1 MKETETMIGRVVMKQ
16 TELKMIERL
25 SSELLVLAKNGYT
38 FFDMACYI
46 DTEIDN
52 TSQSHSTAYFKFLH
66 ELKQLYIDLS
76 VNE

>member
-1 MKETETMIGRVVMKQ
+1 MMKEV
-16 TELKMIERL
+16 ELKMIE
-25 SSELLVLAKNGYT
+25 ELAHELKALAENGYT
-38 FFDMACYI
+38 FFDLACYI

-66 ELKQLYIDLS
+66 ELKQLYIDYS

>member
-1 MKETETMIGRVVMKQ
+1 MKQTETMIGRVVMKQ

-25 SSELLVLAKNGYT
+25 SSELLALAEDGYT
-38 FFDMACYI
+38 LFDLACYV
-46 DTEIDN
+46 DTIIDN

-66 ELKQLYIDLS
+66 ELKQTYIDLS

>member
-1 MKETETMIGRVVMKQ
+1 MMKEI
-16 TELKMIERL
+16 ELKMIEEL
-25 SSELLVLAKNGYT
+25 SNELKVLAEDGYT
-38 FFDMACYI
+38 LFDLACYVDEII
-46 DTEIDN
+46 DE

>member
-1 MKETETMIGRVVMKQ
+1 MKFMSKV
-16 TELKMIERL
+16 ELKMIEDL
-25 SSELLVLAKNGYT
+25 SKKVEYLAEDGYT
-38 FFDMACYI
+38 FFDLACYVDEI
-46 DTEIDN
+46 IDN

>member
-1 MKETETMIGRVVMKQ
+1 MKFMSKA
-16 TELKMIERL
+16 ELKMIEVL
-25 SSELLVLAKNGYT
+25 SSELKVLAENGCT
-38 FFDMACYI
+38 LFDLACYI

>member
-1 MKETETMIGRVVMKQ
+1 MKFMKE
-16 TELKMIERL
+16 TELKMIESL
-25 SSELLVLAKNGYT
+25 SNELKALAKDGYT
-38 FFDMACYI
+38 LFDLACYVDEII
-46 DTEIDN
+46 DE